1 MSGILDPK
9 TRVMDVVIT
18 DEGRRQMA
26 SGLMELAYVTFSDAD
41 VVYAKDLVSG
51 TVDTTTYPHLEASTS
66 QPHDLIT
73 YVTDDF
79 GSLQPFKSLNSYTV
93 RSGEILSGSDGVY
106 SPVTSSAA
114 FGAIVGDIVESSAE
128 AFRKLQLLY
137 THDEFSSENDLNT
150 SDQKMIFKIN
160 DGVKSK
166 YDGMSIDDLP
176 TLIEDKRFA
185 NLVNFSYLPPT
196 YRDGDTKKSTG
207 IIYKNVLMT
216 DGSDIAVKK
225 VYFSQ
230 DEKKRL
236 LFQFFEVSG
245 GKIKKLSAYRV
256 AKSTYIVGKLYVNS
270 SDVTCFCKLFSIKF
284 ELQ

>member
-1 MSGILDPK
+1 LANNESRRSTRLWALAYRNNNNKPKRNIVSGILDPK

-106 SPVTSSAA
+106 SPVT
-114 FGAIVGDIVESSAE
+114 
-128 AFRKLQLLY
+128 
-137 THDEFSSENDLNT
+137 
-150 SDQKMIFKIN
+150 
-160 DGVKSK
+160 
-166 YDGMSIDDLP
+166 
-176 TLIEDKRFA
+176 
-185 NLVNFSYLPPT
+185 
-196 YRDGDTKKSTG
+196 
-207 IIYKNVLMT
+207 
-216 DGSDIAVKK
+216 
-225 VYFSQ
+225 
-230 DEKKRL
+230 
-236 LFQFFEVSG
+236 
-245 GKIKKLSAYRV
+245 
-256 AKSTYIVGKLYVNS
+256 
-270 SDVTCFCKLFSIKF
+270 
-284 ELQ
+284 